1 MHVGR
6 GDTASKTEAMYFP
19 PPRTAYEAADTSRF
33 YVNGTG
39 FIDFCEKFK
48 YLGSTLHYSL
58 ASDADVDKRI
68 ASATAVFGAL
78 KNIFNSK
85 YLSEELKGEVYKAL
99 VLPTLPYGCE
109 AWSLREDLFKR
120 LRSFHNRCARSM
132 CRVNLHHTFRHHI
145 TTSSLFRRLNLLDI
159 DSYYHNRLLRWTG
172 HVSRM
177 PMSRAPRQL
186 LTGWVAHSRPVG
198 CPQMT
203 WGRTLENALVSK
215 GISKEFKEWIAI
227 AKDRPKWRQQ
237 TYSKPKPP
245 DADG

>member
-1 MHVGR
+1 MQAAKETLEWPDGVSKPEFMTREYGKTTGERSSRVRDAHSFELWTSLFADDCVLLFQSRDDLIRGSNHIFAHLRKFGLCMHVGR

-33 YVNGTG
+33 YVDGTG

-48 YLGSTLHYSL
+48 YLGSILHYSL
-58 ASDADVDKRI
+58 TSDADVDHRI
-68 ASATAVFGAL
+68 ASATAAFGAL

-99 VLPTLPYGCE
+99 VLPTFLYGCE

-132 CRVNLHHTFRHHI
+132 CRVNLHHAFRHHI

-159 DSYYHNRLLRWTG
+159 DSYYHNRLLR
-172 HVSRM
+172 
-177 PMSRAPRQL
+177 
-186 LTGWVAHSRPVG
+186 
-198 CPQMT
+198 
-203 WGRTLENALVSK
+203 
-215 GISKEFKEWIAI
+215 
-227 AKDRPKWRQQ
+227 
-237 TYSKPKPP
+237 
-245 DADG
+245 